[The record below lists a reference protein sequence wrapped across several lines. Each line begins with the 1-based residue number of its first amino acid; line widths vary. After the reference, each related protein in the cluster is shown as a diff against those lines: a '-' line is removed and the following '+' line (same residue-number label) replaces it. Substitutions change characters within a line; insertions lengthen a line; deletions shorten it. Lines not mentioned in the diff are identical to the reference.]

1 MSKTKA
7 EKRLP
12 PQKSPSKKETWIAYV
27 STFPPRK
34 CGIATFTE
42 DLTRAM
48 DVLLAPAIKS
58 KIVAMNRDDVTRYHY
73 PRKVILQ
80 INQDRD
86 SDYLRAAN
94 SLNRRDEVQLVNIQH
109 EFGIFGGEWGAK
121 LILFLQALK
130 KPRVITFHTVLPDP
144 SKKLRTVVQALA
156 EHTEG
161 ITVMTQRS
169 KAILQGDYGIA
180 PAKIRVIPHGI
191 HSAPYTTSKQ
201 AKKALGYGDRTVLST
216 FGLLG
221 PGKGL
226 EYVIES
232 LPEVVKR
239 FPKVVYLI
247 FGATHPTILKE
258 EDESYR
264 NALIQKVH
272 DLGLKD
278 HVKFYNKF
286 FSLDQLLR
294 NLRATDIYISPS
306 LDPNQATSGTLS
318 YALGMGKPVISTAF
332 AQAREDITEEVGL
345 LVDFRNPQA
354 FTEAIC
360 RLLEDEPWQQSLG
373 RNAYFRTR
381 NRTWPNIAL
390 QYSKLFAEHA
400 PGMAGIIEKKSFPQ
414 IKLDHLFRLTDDFG
428 IVQFAKLTEPDF
440 TSGYT
445 LDDNARAL
453 VVVAK
458 YLEHPGK
465 TSKSI
470 SIAQMKRRLWK
481 LAHIYL
487 DFIASVARPDGCFD
501 NYVTADRALDHKLNR
516 QSGLEDANA
525 RALHALATATVSTA
539 MPMSIRR
546 QASRLLKERILRG
559 CTFDS
564 PRAVAIY
571 AKALAVLFRGRVRA
585 YRADIERLLKEQC
598 DKLVALYQKNGS
610 AEWPWFEGYLTYSN
624 AVLPEALL
632 LGYRHLG
639 TADYLE
645 IGKTTLGFLIQ
656 VSFREGLCIP
666 VGQEG
671 WYPRNGTRQHYD
683 QQPEEVCSLIYALRT
698 AYQVTHKKNYLDLM
712 YRAFNWFLGD
722 NTLNQVVYDQ
732 TTGGCYD
739 GVERKNINLNQ
750 GAESTISYLL
760 ARLAFNEVESPRRSS
775 PKKTS

>member
-1 MSKTKA
+1 MSKTKS

-12 PQKSPSKKETWIAYV
+12 PRRRPAKEIWIAYV

-48 DVLLAPAIKS
+48 DDLLAPAIKS
-58 KIVAMNRDDVTRYHY
+58 KIVAMNRDDVAGYHY
-73 PRKVILQ
+73 SRKVILQ

-86 SDYLRAAN
+86 ADYLRAART
-94 SLNRRDEVQLVNIQH
+94 LNQRGEVHLVNIQH
-109 EFGIFGGEWGAK
+109 EFGIFGGEWGSR
-121 LILFLQALK
+121 LIPFLRTLK
-130 KPRVITFHTVLPDP
+130 KPKVITFHTVLPDP
-144 SKKLRTVVQALA
+144 SEKLRTVVQALA
-156 EHTEG
+156 EHTDAV
-161 ITVMTQRS
+161 TVMTQRS
-169 KAILQGDYGIA
+169 KAILQEEYGIA
-180 PAKIRVIPHGI
+180 PEKIRVIPHGI
-191 HSAPYTTSKQ
+191 HSAPYTLSKQ
-201 AKKALGYGDRTVLST
+201 SKKALGFGDRTVLST

-221 PGKGL
+221 RGKGL
-226 EYVIES
+226 EYVIEA

-247 FGATHPTILKE
+247 FGATHPTVLKE
-258 EDESYR
+258 EGESYR
-264 NALIQKVH
+264 NGLIQKVH
-272 DLGLKD
+272 ELGLKD
-278 HVKFYNKF
+278 HVKFYNKY

-318 YALGMGKPVISTAF
+318 YALGMGRPVISTAF
-332 AQAREDITEEVGL
+332 AQAREDITDEVGL
-345 LVDFRNPQA
+345 LVDFRSPQA
-354 FTEAIC
+354 FAEAIC
-360 RLLEDEPWQQSLG
+360 RLLEDEPRRQSLG

-381 NRTWPNIAL
+381 NRTWPNVAI

-400 PGMAGIIEKKSFPQ
+400 DPMAGIIERKSFPK
-414 IKLDHLFRLTDDFG
+414 IKLDHLFRLSDDFG

-458 YLEHPGK
+458 YLEHAGEA
-465 TSKSI
+465 SKSI
-470 SIAQMKRRLWK
+470 SAGQQKRRLWK
-481 LAHIYL
+481 LAHTYL
-487 DFIASVARPDGCFD
+487 DFIAFVARPDGCFD
-501 NYVTADRALDHKLNR
+501 NYVTADRTLDLKLNQ
-516 QSGLEDANA
+516 QSGLDDANA
-525 RALHALATATVSTA
+525 RALHALATATISTA

-564 PRAVAIY
+564 PRAIAIY
-571 AKALAVLFRGRVRA
+571 AKALAVLLKGRVRA
-585 YRADIERLLKEQC
+585 YRADIERLLREQC
-598 DKLVALYQKNGS
+598 DKLTALHRRNGS
-610 AEWPWFEGYLTYSN
+610 PDWPWFEGYLTYSN

-645 IGKTTLGFLIQ
+645 IGKRTLDFLIRE
-656 VSFREGLCIP
+656 SFREGLCMP

-671 WYPRNGTRQHYD
+671 WYPQNGTRQHYD
-683 QQPEEVCSLIYALRT
+683 QQPEEVCALIYALRT
-698 AYQVTHKKNYLDLM
+698 TYQVTRDENYLDLM

-739 GVERKNINLNQ
+739 GVERRSINLNQ

-760 ARLAFNEVESPRRSS
+760 ARLAFHDVEGAGRSRR
-775 PKKTS
+775 KKPS